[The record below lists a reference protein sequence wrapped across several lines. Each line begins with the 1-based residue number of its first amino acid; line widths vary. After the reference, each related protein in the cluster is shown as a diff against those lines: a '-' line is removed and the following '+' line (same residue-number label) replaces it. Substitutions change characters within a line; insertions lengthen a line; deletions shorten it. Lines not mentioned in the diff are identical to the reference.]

1 MKKKVSDKATEKG
14 WWKKAVF
21 ALGILIIIGAVTYSL
36 VIRKADSAG
45 SPPTAGSAPTATN
58 ASSNTPPSIGI
69 GELNWVTNLKAR
81 FTDNDFM
88 FVVLPDGNNTTKE
101 IYQEIDKA
109 AAKIRANGVRI
120 DTLTLNSDDPE
131 LAITTQRM
139 AITKLPAVIAFNYNG
154 SGALVNGE
162 ITETKL
168 LSAFLQAAKAC
179 APGSSSGCCP

>member
-1 MKKKVSDKATEKG
+1 MKNRVSDKATGKG

-21 ALGILIIIGAVTYSL
+21 ALGILIVIGAVTYSL

-45 SPPTAGSAPTATN
+45 IPPTAGAAPTATN
-58 ASSNTPPSIGI
+58 ASSSNPPSNGI
-69 GELNWVTNLKAR
+69 GELNWVTDLKTR
-81 FTDNDFM
+81 FADYDFM
-88 FVVLPDGNNTTKE
+88 FVVLAGSNDATKE
-101 IYQEIDKA
+101 IYPEIDKA
-109 AAKIRANGVRI
+109 AAKIKADGVRI
-120 DTLTLNSDDPE
+120 DTLTLSSDNPE
-131 LAITTQRM
+131 LSITAQRL
-139 AITKLPAVIAFNYNG
+139 AITKLPAVIAFNRNG

>member
-1 MKKKVSDKATEKG
+1 MKDKFSNKATG
-14 WWKKAVF
+14 TDWWKKAIF
-21 ALGILIIIGAVTYSL
+21 ALVIVMVIGAVVYSL

-45 SPPTAGSAPTATN
+45 GAPNTGSAPTVTN
-58 ASSNTPPSIGI
+58 PGSSAPTSNVT
-69 GELNWVTNLKAR
+69 GELNWVKNANAK
-81 FTDNDFM
+81 FTDYDFIFVILAGSNDA
-88 FVVLPDGNNTTKE
+88 TKK
-101 IYQEIDKA
+101 IYPEIDGA
-109 AAKIRANGVRI
+109 VAKIKADGVRI

-131 LAITTQRM
+131 LSITARRLN
-139 AITKLPAVIAFNYNG
+139 ITRLPAVIGFSNSG